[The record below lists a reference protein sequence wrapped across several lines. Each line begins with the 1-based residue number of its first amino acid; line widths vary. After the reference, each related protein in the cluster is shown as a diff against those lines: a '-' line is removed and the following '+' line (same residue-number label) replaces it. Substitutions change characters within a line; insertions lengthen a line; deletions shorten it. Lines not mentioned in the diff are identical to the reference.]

1 MEGTWEKE
9 YLLVGRGL
17 DILPLRASV
26 KLKIMAILLKG

>member
-1 MEGTWEKE
+1 MEGAWEKE

-26 KLKIMAILLKG
+26 KLEWQYC

>member
-1 MEGTWEKE
+1 MEGAWEKE

-26 KLKIMAILLKG
+26 KLDWQYC

>member
-26 KLKIMAILLKG
+26 KLEWQYC